1 LASRG
6 WATLTE
12 RDGFIWVRDDYELIT
27 FDFVSDPSTGEFMK
41 PLQPKN
47 EQLQEPI
54 DVNAAY
60 RSFMQYTEMEA
71 ATAKTADEAAAT
83 GTTAAAATAAVA
95 AAAG

>member
-1 LASRG
+1 MASRG

-41 PLQPKN
+41 PLHPKN